1 MYSQSTPTPDYPDE
15 ADLVTRAV
23 DDPDAFAVLYNR
35 YVDQV
40 YRYVRARVS
49 NEADAQDITAQAF
62 MAALSAI
69 KRYDPNRASL
79 STWLIGIARHKMM
92 DFFRRRTNVSLEQV
106 AEAKQPGPSVHDLVR
121 QRLDLDA
128 VRQALAQLPAERAEV
143 IQLRL
148 ISGLSTAETA
158 KAMGRTP
165 GSVKMLLLRALRD
178 LRGLLGVDLTEEKTS

>member
-1 MYSQSTPTPDYPDE
+1 MPDNDD
-15 ADLVTRAV
+15 AALIARAV
-23 DDPDAFAVLYNR
+23 DDPDAFAVLYQQH
-35 YVDQV
+35 VDQV
-40 YRYVRARVS
+40 YRYVRSRID
-49 NEADAQDITAQAF
+49 NEADAQDITAQTF

-92 DFFRRRTNVSLEQV
+92 DFFRRRPNLSLDQV
-106 AEAKQPGPSVHDLVR
+106 AHAAQPGPSVPDLVR
-121 QRLDLDA
+121 QRMNVDA
-128 VRQALAQLPAERAEV
+128 VRAALKQLPEDRAEV

-158 KAMGRTP
+158 DIMGRST

-178 LRGLLGVDLTEEKTS
+178 LRGLLGVDIAEEISS